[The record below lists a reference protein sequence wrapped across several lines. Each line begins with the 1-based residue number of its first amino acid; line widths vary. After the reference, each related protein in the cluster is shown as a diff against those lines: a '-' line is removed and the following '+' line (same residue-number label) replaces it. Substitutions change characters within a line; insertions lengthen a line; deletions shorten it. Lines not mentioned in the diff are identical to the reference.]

1 MQGFTAPT
9 AGGATSYSG
18 SCCGTNH
25 LVEWHLLADVN
36 TAVWSLGQHLMVT
49 QPEWLYIIALI
60 QSIIKL
66 SSKWQTA
73 RLDVHGPVW
82 VPFLVSLSLSSTVSA
97 IHLPSFI
104 LTPLILLSS
113 LSLTFDFIFSPLW
126 LLLEEAAALVLVK
139 WIFSSQ
145 IAPPPQP
152 LPPEPHSLNVQR

>member
-1 MQGFTAPT
+1 MKGFTAPT
-9 AGGATSYSG
+9 AGGGTSYSG
-18 SCCGTNH
+18 SYCGTNH

-36 TAVWSLGQHLMVT
+36 TTVWSLGQHLMVT
-49 QPEWLYIIALI
+49 QPGWLYIIALI
-60 QSIIKL
+60 QSIIEL

-73 RLDVHGPVW
+73 RLEVKPVTA
-82 VPFLVSLSLSSTVSA
+82 LCECLSSSRSLSSTVSA
-97 IHLPSFI
+97 IHLPSFV

-145 IAPPPQP
+145 ITPHPPPHQ
-152 LPPEPHSLNVQR
+152 PHSLKVQR

>member
-1 MQGFTAPT
+1 MQDFTAPT
-9 AGGATSYSG
+9 AGGATSYLG
-18 SCCGTNH
+18 FFCGTNH

-36 TAVWSLGQHLMVT
+36 TTVWSLGQHLMVT

-73 RLDVHGPVW
+73 RLEVK
-82 VPFLVSLSLSSTVSA
+82 LVMALCECLSSSHSLSSTVSA
-97 IHLPSFI
+97 IHLPSFV

-139 WIFSSQ
+139 WIFNSQ
-145 IAPPPQP
+145 IIPLSIPPTPFT
-152 LPPEPHSLNVQR
+152 